1 MKYLPAT
8 ALRHPDAIGR
18 FAGPYRF
25 LSNFFPRPLLWEGDR
40 YPTAEH
46 AYQAAKCGRSDHFEL
61 VRNALNPGAAKRMGR
76 KISLR
81 GDWEAVKEKVM
92 LSVVRAKFADPYL
105 RRKLIATDTAELV
118 EGNTWGDRFWGVCRG
133 EGENRLG
140 KILMKVRAEIRT

>member
-1 MKYLPAT
+1 MNRQQDSTL
-8 ALRHPDAIGR
+8 HPPQAINR

-25 LSNFFPRPLLWEGDR
+25 LSNFFAKPMLWDGVR
-40 YPTAEH
+40 FPSAEH
-46 AYQAAKCGRSDHFEL
+46 AYQAAKCARSDHFEL

-76 KISLR
+76 KIALR

-105 RRKLIATDTAELV
+105 RRKLIATGTAELV